1 MPTKKRNRSRTDLDL
16 TGETGRA
23 LIDPLRLEL
32 AYRYAKSKDILNWG
46 RILFPHKFPLPFCHD
61 LHSYFVEIRHLPI
74 TATEAPRFH
83 SKTTIKCFLIPLF
96 QALEEPDTFNFYL
109 NVQATDKKALAINTS
124 IRTEIEENVLL
135 RALYGD
141 QVNAKKWTDQVF
153 VLQNDVVFMAVST
166 SQSIRGVNFENRR
179 PDYTIADDLYNEDD
193 IHNPDSTEKKNEWL
207 LGTLYPTMAIGRRTC
222 LHIQGTAINMV
233 DILEKL
239 KKKKG
244 IATRTFKSILDEE
257 KKLALWPEG
266 KPFDQLVLMRD
277 GMMGTIIFNREMQN
291 ERHDDKDSK
300 VHRDWLKGWEYHPE
314 WLAAQLS
321 TGQLIVVGV
330 IMGNDPS
337 IGKGKEA
344 DDTGTCLTIK
354 TRPMAGGADHYWIHR
369 LGAEKLTMKARTD
382 QLLSWY
388 DEEPSITKPT
398 TVRIE
403 AISAFD
409 DYAQYVVTE
418 TNLPVDKI
426 EWVRDKLTV
435 LENKSHFFEHGKV
448 HINAEI
454 GTTSDGRDLKEM
466 LVTQL
471 TTNYPKHDDV
481 RDAALLTLD
490 DESGLWK
497 YV

>member
-1 MPTKKRNRSRTDLDL
+1 MPAKKRNRSRTDLSEDV
-16 TGETGRA
+16 ERA
-23 LIDPLRLEL
+23 LVDPIRLEL
-32 AYRYAKSKDILNWG
+32 AHRYAKAKDVLNWG
-46 RILFPHKFPLPFCHD
+46 RILFPHKFPLPFCRPLHD
-61 LHSYFVEIRHLPI
+61 YFVEIRHESL
-74 TATEAPRFH
+74 TSTEAPRFH
-83 SKTTIKCFLIPLF
+83 SKTTIRCFLIPLF
-96 QALEEPDTFNFYL
+96 QALEEPETFNFYL

-141 QVNAKKWTDQVF
+141 QVNSKKWTDQVF

-179 PDYTIADDLYNEDD
+179 PDYTIADDLYNEED
-193 IHNPDSTEKKNEWL
+193 IHNPDATEKKNDWL
-207 LGTLYPTMAIGRRTC
+207 LGTLYPTMAIGRPTC
-222 LHIQGTAINMV
+222 LHVQGTAINAS
-233 DILEKL
+233 DILQRFKD
-239 KKKKG
+239 KKG
-244 IATRTFKSILDEE
+244 VVSRTFKAIVDEDR
-257 KKLALWPEG
+257 KLALWPEG
-266 KPFDQLVLMRD
+266 KPFAELIRMRD
-277 GMMGTIIFNREMQN
+277 AIMGSIIFNREMQN
-291 ERHDDKDSK
+291 ERHDDKDAK

-314 WLAAQLS
+314 WL
-321 TGQLIVVGV
+321 TGQINAGQLVVVAV
-330 IMGNDPS
+330 IIGNDPS
-337 IGKGKEA
+337 IGKGREA

-354 TRPMAGGADHYWIHR
+354 TRPMSGGADHYWIHR
-369 LGAEKLTMKARTD
+369 LGAEKMTLGERTQ
-382 QLLSWY
+382 QLLTWY
-388 DEEPSITKPT
+388 REEPAITKPT

-409 DYAQYVVTE
+409 DYAEYVVKE

-448 HINAEI
+448 HVNAEI

-481 RDAALLTLD
+481 RDAVLLTLD
-490 DESGLWK
+490 EESGLWN
-497 YV
+497 YVG